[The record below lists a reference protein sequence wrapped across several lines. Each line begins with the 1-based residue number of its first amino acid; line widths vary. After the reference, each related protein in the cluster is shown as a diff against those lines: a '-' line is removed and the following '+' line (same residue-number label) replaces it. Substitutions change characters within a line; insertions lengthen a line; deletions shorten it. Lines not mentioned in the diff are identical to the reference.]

1 MPRRKQKNPPKLS
14 PPAIAD
20 RLHSAAIH
28 LLRRVRKQDAAAG
41 EGPARLSAL
50 SVLVFGGP
58 MTLGQ
63 LAAAEQVKP
72 PTMSRVVTGLERK
85 GLAERIPDTKDARR
99 IRIQATPS
107 GVRLLQE
114 GRQRRIQYLAGHLKG
129 LTTQELAS
137 LNDSLSLV
145 EGILQNWTSED

>member
-1 MPRRKQKNPPKLS
+1 MPRKPP
-14 PPAIAD
+14 PPLRSEAVAD

-28 LLRRVRKQDAAAG
+28 LLRRVRKQDIASG
-41 EGPARLSAL
+41 EGPARFSAL

-72 PTMSRVVTGLERK
+72 PTMTRIVSGLERS
-85 GLAERIPDTKDARR
+85 GLATRVPDSKDARR
-99 IRIQATPS
+99 VRIRATPK

-114 GRQRRIQYLAGHLKG
+114 GRKRRIAYLAAHLEI
-129 LTTQELAS
+129 LTEKDLAALGKS
-137 LNDSLSLV
+137 V
-145 EGILQNWTSED
+145 ETLRRVLEQWHD